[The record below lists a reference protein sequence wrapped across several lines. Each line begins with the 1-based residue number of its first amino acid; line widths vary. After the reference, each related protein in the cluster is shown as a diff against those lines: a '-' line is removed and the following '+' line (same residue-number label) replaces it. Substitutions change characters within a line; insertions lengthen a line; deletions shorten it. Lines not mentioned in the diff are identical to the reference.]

1 MMSVE
6 KVTDNDQEYNDEN
19 KIIDHDEKD
28 VKVRLDIKDP
38 SCDEFDP
45 DQKPA
50 DITTTITP
58 SDVDSVKSETVT
70 NKNVTINASSQDQH
84 MDITK
89 EKQDLNVLNGRTNDN
104 ENQLQM
110 E

>member
-38 SCDEFDP
+38 SCDEFNP

-50 DITTTITP
+50 DITTITP
-58 SDVDSVKSETVT
+58 PLDVASVISETVT
-70 NKNVTINASSQDQH
+70 NKNVAINPSSQYQN
-84 MDITK
+84 MDIK
-89 EKQDLNVLNGRTNDN
+89 REKQDLNVLNVRTNDN
-104 ENQLQM
+104 ENQ
-110 E
+110 